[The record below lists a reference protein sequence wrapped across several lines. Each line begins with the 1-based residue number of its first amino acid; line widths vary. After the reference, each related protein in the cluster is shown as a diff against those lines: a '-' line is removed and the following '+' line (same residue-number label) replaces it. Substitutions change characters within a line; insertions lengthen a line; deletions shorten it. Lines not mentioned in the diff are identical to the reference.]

1 MIFFIKVLI
10 IINLLYFK
18 IIFFFNNVYSFIKC
32 KKQYKNIE
40 NYLQFSFYLTKR
52 QKYKKNYK
60 KRMNEPTIS
69 IISPLFN
76 SERYIIRFIGNIQYQ
91 NFNNIEIILIDDN
104 SKDNSKK
111 IIKNYQKEDERIILL
126 KNLKN
131 KGTFI
136 SRNLGVL
143 FSKGKYIIIPDP
155 DDILSKNIL
164 QICYKNAE
172 KYKFEII
179 RFNRY
184 IGNNRVVFN
193 NNIIK
198 KLIYQPELSTYIFYE
213 KNDFEI
219 LDFWITNKFIKK
231 ETYMRAL
238 NSLKN
243 NYLNLYMTYSEDIM
257 MNYILYRIC
266 KSFCN
271 IQNIGYYHI
280 KNSISLSNTLFPRN
294 ILKKK
299 FSLLLLKII
308 FDYSKNTK
316 IEKDMSQNFYSI
328 FESLKNQLSN
338 IKKDLNFYKNSL
350 NNFLSCKFIS
360 NENKRIL
367 ESFKNLIYFSFC
379 CNFTNSKY

>member
-1 MIFFIKVLI
+1 
-10 IINLLYFK
+10 
-18 IIFFFNNVYSFIKC
+18 
-32 KKQYKNIE
+32 
-40 NYLQFSFYLTKR
+40 
-52 QKYKKNYK
+52 
-60 KRMNEPTIS
+60 MNEPTIS

-198 KLIYQPELSTYIFYE
+198 KLISIYVIST
-213 KNDFEI
+213 
-219 LDFWITNKFIKK
+219 
-231 ETYMRAL
+231 
-238 NSLKN
+238 
-243 NYLNLYMTYSEDIM
+243 
-257 MNYILYRIC
+257 
-266 KSFCN
+266 
-271 IQNIGYYHI
+271 
-280 KNSISLSNTLFPRN
+280 
-294 ILKKK
+294 
-299 FSLLLLKII
+299 
-308 FDYSKNTK
+308 
-316 IEKDMSQNFYSI
+316 
-328 FESLKNQLSN
+328 
-338 IKKDLNFYKNSL
+338 
-350 NNFLSCKFIS
+350 
-360 NENKRIL
+360 
-367 ESFKNLIYFSFC
+367 
-379 CNFTNSKY
+379 